1 MYLTNRQLSQ
11 KGISK
16 MNELNETPERTEARI
31 HSLEEASELLGA
43 AIELIQDAVD
53 GTEHEASAEAYI
65 ISHLQNWMDGRHNPY
80 DESIAKLIEAISAK

>member
-1 MYLTNRQLSQ
+1 
-11 KGISK
+11 

-31 HSLEEASELLGA
+31 HSLEDAMQLIGE

-53 GTEHEASAEAYI
+53 GTDHESSAEAYI

-80 DESIAKLIEAISAK
+80 DESCAKLIEEISAK